1 MDQYLS
7 FVTLAVDDLDA
18 ARAFYLDGLG
28 WVARQDGEEVIFIQ
42 LGPALILSLWQADA
56 FRAEV
61 GEPGTGL
68 PPITLAHNVE
78 SAAAVDAVLERARAA
93 GASVVR
99 PGEHRAWG
107 GYTGYFADPA
117 GFMWEIAH
125 NPFDVDVAAAGIAWS
140 QQQRAIHDDSSG
152 TAAQ

>member
-18 ARAFYLDGLG
+18 VRRFYLDGLG
-28 WVARQDGEEVIFIQ
+28 WTARHDGDGVVFLQ
-42 LGPALILSLWQADA
+42 VGPALVLSLWRAEE

-78 SAAAVDAVLERARAA
+78 SPEAVDAVLERARTA
-93 GASVVR
+93 GAASVR
-99 PGEHRAWG
+99 AGERRTWG
-107 GYTGYFADPA
+107 GYSGYFTDPA
-117 GFMWEIAH
+117 GFTWEVAH
-125 NPFDVDVAAAGIAWS
+125 NPFDGDVAAAGIAWS
-140 QQQRAIHDDSSG
+140 RQQRGATETS
-152 TAAQ
+152 